1 MRMLSRNG
9 GSYTRYPFVLR
20 SVSLFTAIFLVFC
33 PGFAQP
39 ALAPDDPALLAL
51 LSARSAAETA
61 IGQGGHVAAADA
73 LIQSL
78 RDCPPDRAE
87 LADAAYANGQMASYL
102 FLHVMQEADAY
113 DYLLNRIEP
122 ETYVTDKMVK
132 VLCYIAIGLNDEQK
146 TEFSREASYLTSSEN
161 LIVRAITR
169 FYLSNPYF
177 YDNESFTNQFAEAL
191 GEEFPNLALTQNSL
205 NLSLYAKRENG
216 DFTDLAR
223 EIEAKSA
230 LPPPWEPWSARLRD
244 RIRQS
249 AALLEAKKEI
259 SREAALAPMFEGME
273 KAEDW
278 RERHFTLLL
287 MKGEFDGP
295 LRDRM
300 CAAARSLAARM
311 ENTPDVLQARALL
324 AGARSADCIENPGDT
339 AALEESVAMSEAL
352 LADGVGTPT
361 PERVLW
367 ETRAYA
373 VQGCAENLAKAGRGE
388 EAINL
393 FTALADALPGSKI
406 ADACK
411 AARTEL
417 FHHKPQPVN
426 AQ

>member
-1 MRMLSRNG
+1 MTVRGCFLICSFLLA
-9 GSYTRYPFVLR
+9 SVL
-20 SVSLFTAIFLVFC
+20 
-33 PGFAQP
+33 PAQTMP
-39 ALAPDDPALLAL
+39 AANDPDLLAL
-51 LSARSAAETA
+51 LSARSAAEMA
-61 IGQGGHVAAADA
+61 IAQGNHVAAADA
-73 LIQSL
+73 LVQSL
-78 RDCPPDRAE
+78 RDCPPERAE

-102 FLHVMQEADAY
+102 FLHVMQEADGY
-113 DYLLNRIEP
+113 DYLLNRIDP
-122 ETYVTDKMVK
+122 ESYVTDKMVK

-146 TEFSREASYLTSSEN
+146 TEFSREASYLSSSDN

-177 YDNESFTNQFAEAL
+177 YDLGFTNQFTEAL
-191 GEEFPNLALTQNSL
+191 AEEFPNLELTQVSL
-205 NLSLYAKRENG
+205 NLALYSKRETG
-216 DFTDLAR
+216 DIAALAE
-223 EIEAKSA
+223 EIEQKSA
-230 LPPPWEPWSARLRD
+230 KAMPYQPWSARLRD

-249 AALLEAKKEI
+249 AALLEAKKDI
-259 SREAALAPMFEGME
+259 PREEALAPMFEGVE

-287 MKGEFDGP
+287 MKGELEGP
-295 LRDRM
+295 LRERM
-300 CAAARSLAARM
+300 CAAARVLALRP

-324 AGARSADCIENPGDT
+324 AAERSADCIENPDDA
-339 AALEESVAMSEAL
+339 AALSESVAMAETL
-352 LADGVGTPT
+352 LEEGVDVPT
-361 PERVLW
+361 PERVMW

-417 FHHKPQPVN
+417 FHHKPQPN
-426 AQ
+426 SAQ